1 MEPFQIEFI
10 HLVLCIK
17 FPTCLFHGLIAH
29 LLLALDSILF
39 FGCITVY
46 LSSHLL
52 KDILAASKFWQ
63 L

>member
-1 MEPFQIEFI
+1 MEPFQIEFFYLLI
-10 HLVLCIK
+10 CIK
-17 FPTCLFHGLIAH
+17 FPPCLFHGLIAH
-29 LLLALDSILF
+29 FFLSMNSILF

>member
-1 MEPFQIEFI
+1 MEPFQIEFF
-10 HLVLCIK
+10 HLVICIK

-29 LLLALDSILF
+29 LFLALNSILF
-39 FGCITVY
+39 FRCITVY